1 MKKPS
6 IGVGTALIS
15 EMNEKKHEIL
25 LISAALIIA
34 SCALLYS
41 VLDSPKYN
49 SIEAVPITVE
59 TTVRQ
64 TERYTDKVNLNTA
77 DIDKLSQLELIGEKK
92 AQAIIDYRNKNGAFR
107 KVEEVTNVDGIS
119 SIILE
124 KNIDRLTV

>member
-49 SIEAVPITVE
+49 SLEAVPITVE

-64 TERYTDKVNLNTA
+64 TEKYIDKVNLNTA
-77 DIDKLSQLELIGEKK
+77 GIDELSQLELIGEKK

-107 KVEEVTNVDGIS
+107 KVEEVTNIDGIS